1 MSQDHNGRKSG
12 ENMENSVEKD
22 VLLGEKTTSDR
33 YRFIAELRNNTEKV
47 VLCEGEYI
55 ELYQQL
61 MSYFDESANISRF
74 YIEKNNDIIEE
85 KVLDNIKILRKGG
98 AR

>member
-1 MSQDHNGRKSG
+1 
-12 ENMENSVEKD
+12 MENSVEKD

-33 YRFIAELRNNTEKV
+33 YRFMAELRNNTEKV
-47 VLCEGEYI
+47 VLCEGEYL

-85 KVLDNIKILRKGG
+85 KWLRPKEQPKILRRK
-98 AR
+98 RKC

>member
-1 MSQDHNGRKSG
+1 MSQDYNGRKSG

-22 VLLGEKTTSDR
+22 VLLGEKTTSDK

-85 KVLDNIKILRKGG
+85 KILNKPKALRRTKK
-98 AR
+98 